1 MATGYSTVSKTWS
14 PWDKNVAA
22 KGTLGASLDVTPAAG
37 DKTIFQMI
45 VNSPLAAI
53 DATLKIYK
61 DSVVGGNII
70 YDGYMM
76 LRDGN
81 GAIVFPEGSV
91 CTTKWIVVVSGST
104 DDVFA
109 QARYK

>member
-1 MATGYSTVSKTWS
+1 MATGYSTVIKVWS

-22 KGTLGASLDVTPAAG
+22 KGTLGVSLDVTPATG
-37 DKTIFQMI
+37 DKTIFEMI
-45 VNSPLAAI
+45 VNAPMATT

-61 DSVVGGNII
+61 DSVAGGNII

-76 LRDGN
+76 LRDGD
-81 GAIVFPEGSV
+81 GGIKFPKGSV